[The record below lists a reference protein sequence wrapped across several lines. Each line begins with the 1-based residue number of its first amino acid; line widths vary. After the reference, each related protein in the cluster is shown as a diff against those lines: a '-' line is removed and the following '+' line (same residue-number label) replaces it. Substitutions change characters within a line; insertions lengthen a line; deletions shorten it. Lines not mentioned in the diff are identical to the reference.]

1 MNMKFPLHSPQA
13 FFTERR
19 GAQRGAAEPRQ
30 QVLGLELSY
39 PLQLRPNAE
48 RARRV
53 KAALPPE
60 IAAHLAS
67 LEVFDAR
74 GIMLITDFGIYR
86 YMFLEGAP
94 LTLDEMAAGSAEHL
108 VCLNGVRNPN
118 CAIRTLTVSGLEAR
132 RISFSADRWRQKF
145 GVEQLGI
152 FDPETRTLWNV
163 QFTYAKRPPMRALT
177 PFALFRSRRLARKI
191 LASIRLSAQ

>member
-1 MNMKFPLHSPQA
+1 MNMKFPLANPQA
-13 FFTERR
+13 FFSERR
-19 GAQRGAAEPRQ
+19 GAHGGAAGPAQ
-30 QVLGLELSY
+30 QVLGLDVRY

-60 IAAHLAS
+60 IAPHLAS

-74 GIMLITDFGIYR
+74 GLLLITDFGVYR
-86 YMFLEGAP
+86 YVFLEGAP

-108 VCLNGVRNPN
+108 VCLDGVRNPDY
-118 CAIRTLTVSGLEAR
+118 AIRTLTVSDLDAR

-152 FDPETRTLWNV
+152 FDPATRTLWNLQV
-163 QFTYAKRPPMRALT
+163 TYAKRPPIHPLT
-177 PFALFRSRRLARKI
+177 AFSLFRTRRLARKI
-191 LASIRLSAQ
+191 LASIRLANR